1 MTNTVNSI
9 TTMARWV
16 AEARADEAHA
26 EFRALAERYRRALG
40 QRYRWHV
47 AEWKRETHA

>member
-1 MTNTVNSI
+1 MNSI

-40 QRYRWHV
+40 QRARWHM
-47 AEWKRETHA
+47 EQLRKDMNK